1 MAAHTSDGQERNNYK
16 ISLPADSDEA
26 LKWVVQ
32 RMSKLLSDR
41 KMTAD
46 KILEVKHAARNDGF
60 ANETISSSVRL
71 AKMSPEKRTV
81 FVERMNEALRI
92 YGFDAI
98 TPADEDA
105 TGPRVKLQREHI
117 NKIIYLTREKR
128 EISEEISTIYATAK
142 DYGIDVPTL
151 KQIVKLSKMDGDDRE
166 EWFARIDN
174 MGARL
179 KFWSM

>member
-1 MAAHTSDGQERNNYK
+1 MAAHTSDGHDRNNYK

-32 RMSKLLSDR
+32 RVSKLLSDR

-46 KILEVKHAARNDGF
+46 KILEVKAAARNDGF

-71 AKMSPEKRTV
+71 AKMSPEKRSV
-81 FVERMNEALRI
+81 FVDRLNEALRL
-92 YGFDAI
+92 YGFDEI
-98 TPADEDA
+98 TPASEDDTSA
-105 TGPRVKLQREHI
+105 RVKLQREHV
-117 NKIIYLTREKR
+117 NKIIHLTREKR
-128 EISEEISTIYATAK
+128 EISEEITQIYASAK

-151 KQIVKLSKMDGDDRE
+151 KQIVKLSRMDADDRE